1 MNNGDFAAQLNSVLA
16 QNNDNNNNNSNFRP
30 SRIGAKTPF
39 LGRVLPLGGN
49 QFPFVMYSVAWISY
63 TKQDGTVSPLQVI
76 LDPNNREDKL
86 AHLLNRAIEY
96 NNQHRNGNSGP
107 DTIKLASGKYPL
119 RISRRA
125 TFLGVKVGEQNGQWG
140 QAMDNQG
147 RPVIEAFDVSFSGM
161 QAIAELLKPD
171 VPYMYN
177 GQPMFN
183 TPAQFITVDQTY
195 PVSLKFVSNPGGGVG
210 NWTASVQQ
218 VLLPQINFNYL
229 EKNSDGT
236 YKYIDDIVTERQP
249 LMVSNPQ
256 FYERVF
262 ESVSQAYQQQMNG
275 TQSNP
280 YTVGNDDLPFSDT
293 PATSGKTDVVAGMT
307 GTNMAD
313 FANQSQNNPTPQAT
327 QPAPTNQPQQTPQG
341 NVQAT
346 QPTTPNATQNGSQA
360 PASDNNGNNTGNAM
374 DNAFDAQ
381 SVDDFLN
388 SINKQ

>member
-1 MNNGDFAAQLNSVLA
+1 MNNNDFAAQLNSVLA
-16 QNNDNNNNNSNFRP
+16 QNNNSDNNSNFRP
-30 SRIGAKTPF
+30 NVINSKHSF

-63 TKQDGTVSPLQVI
+63 TKKDGTVTSLQVI
-76 LDPNNREDKL
+76 LDPNNQEDKL
-86 AHLLNRAIEY
+86 AHLLNRAIDY
-96 NNQHRNGNSGP
+96 NNQHRTNSKDP

-119 RISRRA
+119 RIARRA

-147 RPVIEAFDVSFSGM
+147 RPVIEAFDTSFSGM
-161 QAIAELLKPD
+161 QAIAGQLKPD

-177 GQPMFN
+177 GQPLFN
-183 TPAQFITVDQTY
+183 TPAQFITVGQTY
-195 PVSLKFVSNPGGGVG
+195 PVSLKFIKNPNGGAGS
-210 NWTASVQQ
+210 WDASVSQ

-307 GTNMAD
+307 GTNIAD
-313 FANQSQNNPTPQAT
+313 FTNQPQSNPIPQAT
-327 QPAPTNQPQQTPQG
+327 QPAPTNQSQQTPQA

-346 QPTTPNATQNGSQA
+346 QPTTPNATQNGTQA
-360 PASDNNGNNTGNAM
+360 PASGNNNNAGTGNAM
-374 DNAFDAQ
+374 DSAFDAQ

>member
-1 MNNGDFAAQLNSVLA
+1 MNNNDFAAQLNSVLA
-16 QNNDNNNNNSNFRP
+16 QNNNSDNNSNFRP
-30 SRIGAKTPF
+30 TRIGAKNPF

-63 TKQDGTVSPLQVI
+63 TKQDGTVTPLQVI

-86 AHLLNRAIEY
+86 AHLLNRAIDY

-147 RPVIEAFDVSFSGM
+147 RPVIEAFDTSFSAM

-177 GQPMFN
+177 GQPLFN
-183 TPAQFITVDQTY
+183 TPAQFITVGQTY

-218 VLLPQINFNYL
+218 VLLPQMNFNYL

-307 GTNMAD
+307 GTNIAD
-313 FANQSQNNPTPQAT
+313 FTNQPQNNPTPQAT
-327 QPAPTNQPQQTPQG
+327 QPAPTNQSQQTPQA

-346 QPTTPNATQNGSQA
+346 QSTTPNATQNGTQA
-360 PASDNNGNNTGNAM
+360 PASGNNNNAGTGNAM
-374 DNAFDAQ
+374 DSAFDAQ